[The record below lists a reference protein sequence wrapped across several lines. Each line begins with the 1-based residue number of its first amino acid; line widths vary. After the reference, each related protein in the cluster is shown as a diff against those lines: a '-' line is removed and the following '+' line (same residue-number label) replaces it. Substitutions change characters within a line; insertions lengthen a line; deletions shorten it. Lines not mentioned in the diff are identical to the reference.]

1 MASVPSAEG
10 RAQNQ
15 GEVDSVQLLFL
26 HCGSVLQEA
35 RFIRESLPNAE
46 RSAVERVLRQLHSV
60 HKILDELEDPWIST
74 AEIQGLVD
82 LLLEVAGPL
91 QIWLEQPPENPQ
103 PPMRA
108 NEHGTGRPR
117 FVLDLDRAIELHDM
131 DLSWGQI
138 ADAMGIGRTTLH
150 RHLKLAGRSSAR
162 RPFTEITDEDLD
174 LLISDISR
182 HHPLTGSVVVRGHL
196 EASGVHVPL
205 VRVQESLRRVD
216 EIGVNLRWNGTVR
229 RRVYKVRGSNALWHQ
244 DGNEKLRPWGFYV
257 HGCVDGHSRLI
268 IYLKCSNSKKAKVVE
283 GYFMAAVRIYGWPSR
298 ARGDFGT
305 ENNGIERQMVNHWG
319 TTHRAYLRG
328 RSIHNVRIERL
339 WRDVRRDTLEFF
351 RTLFLH
357 LESIGLLDMEN
368 PIQRICLFLTYQHRI
383 QISLD
388 STVASWNL
396 HKVRTAGNKS
406 PVALYQISREQAINR
421 GYWTGD
427 PGDDIRDV
435 GDDYGRDLH
444 ESFPPADELAEDPS
458 EPSYTQMT
466 PEEERQAGIFVDDD
480 EEIRD
485 ARELLKDIDFEE
497 DDGNFGID
505 IYCEAVTRLTA
516 LVSGEANS
524 EDI

>member
-82 LLLEVAGPL
+82 LL
-91 QIWLEQPPENPQ
+91 
-103 PPMRA
+103 
-108 NEHGTGRPR
+108 
-117 FVLDLDRAIELHDM
+117 
-131 DLSWGQI
+131 
-138 ADAMGIGRTTLH
+138 
-150 RHLKLAGRSSAR
+150 
-162 RPFTEITDEDLD
+162 
-174 LLISDISR
+174 
-182 HHPLTGSVVVRGHL
+182 
-196 EASGVHVPL
+196 
-205 VRVQESLRRVD
+205 
-216 EIGVNLRWNGTVR
+216 
-229 RRVYKVRGSNALWHQ
+229 
-244 DGNEKLRPWGFYV
+244 
-257 HGCVDGHSRLI
+257 
-268 IYLKCSNSKKAKVVE
+268 
-283 GYFMAAVRIYGWPSR
+283 
-298 ARGDFGT
+298 
-305 ENNGIERQMVNHWG
+305 
-319 TTHRAYLRG
+319 
-328 RSIHNVRIERL
+328 
-339 WRDVRRDTLEFF
+339 LEFF